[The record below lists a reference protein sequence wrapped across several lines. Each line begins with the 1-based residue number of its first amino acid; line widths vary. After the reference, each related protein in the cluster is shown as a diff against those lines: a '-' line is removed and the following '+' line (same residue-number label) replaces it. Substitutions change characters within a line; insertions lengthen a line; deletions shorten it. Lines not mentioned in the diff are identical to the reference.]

1 MSLIKWILT
10 ANSAKKA
17 LLARSK
23 SYKDMATKSSI
34 AKQKRRE
41 KLVSLK
47 WDKRQE
53 LKKIIVDI
61 DKSDEERLAAKITLN
76 KMPRNSS
83 PVRLRNRCQ
92 FTGRARGYLRR
103 FKMSRLCFREMAN
116 LGLIPGIVKASW

>member
-1 MSLIKWILT
+1 
-10 ANSAKKA
+10 
-17 LLARSK
+17 
-23 SYKDMATKSSI
+23 MATKSSI

-53 LKKIIVDI
+53 LKKIIVDM

-116 LGLIPGIVKASW
+116 LGLIPGVVKASW

>member
-1 MSLIKWILT
+1 
-10 ANSAKKA
+10 
-17 LLARSK
+17 
-23 SYKDMATKSSI
+23 MATKSSI
-34 AKQKRRE
+34 AKQKKRE

-47 WDKRQE
+47 WNKRQE
-53 LKKIIVDI
+53 LKKIIVDM
-61 DKSDEERLAAKITLN
+61 DKSDEERLAAKIALN

-116 LGLIPGIVKASW
+116 FGLIPGLVKASW

>member
-1 MSLIKWILT
+1 
-10 ANSAKKA
+10 
-17 LLARSK
+17 
-23 SYKDMATKSSI
+23 MATKSSI

-47 WDKRQE
+47 WNKRQE
-53 LKKIIVDI
+53 LKKIILDM

-116 LGLIPGIVKASW
+116 LGLIPGVVKASW